1 MKIGLI
7 SFHSFYKPGGVKRHV
22 LGLHKEF
29 KKRGIYSK
37 IIVPRRESSENY
49 GKDVI
54 LLGTSFPV
62 TVDGTQADF
71 DINFN
76 PLAIDQV
83 LSKEKFDI
91 LHFHNFIPPSA
102 LQILISHFASNTLN
116 ILTIHANVEQ
126 NKFLRKSGFWHLC
139 KKIIQWK
146 IDGIIGVAPLTLRDS
161 EDFKG
166 PKIVIP
172 NGIDLEEF
180 NPKVPKLKKFLDSK
194 INILFV
200 GRIEERKGLIYLL
213 KAFKILAKKFSN
225 TELQSMEAT
234 RRDKSLLNPSLR
246 LGQVKKRTKSSSPLR
261 LIIVGE
267 GKLKKDCQN
276 YVKENNLKEVYFEGA
291 KMGQELVSYYNS
303 CDIFCSPAIFGE
315 SFGLI
320 LLEAMACQKPV
331 VAFANQGYKQFLKG
345 LRPAHHPP
353 AFGGPLKGE
362 RFLAK
367 PKDFKELAQKLEILI
382 KNPKLREEMGEW
394 GITQAKKYSWP
405 KIADQILGFYK
416 ICQKQK
422 EKRRPKPLFLK
433 AILNKVDAVLQ
444 KDILDWLR

>member
-1 MKIGLI
+1 MKIALI
-7 SFHSFYKPGGVKRHV
+7 SFHSFYQPGGVKRHV

-29 KKRGIYSK
+29 KRRGIYSK
-37 IIVPRRESSENY
+37 IIAPRRNWREDY
-49 GKDVI
+49 GSDVI
-54 LLGTSFPV
+54 LLGTSFPI
-62 TVDGTQADF
+62 TFDGSQSDF

-76 PLAIDQV
+76 PLAIEMA
-83 LSKEKFDI
+83 LKKEKFDI
-91 LHFHNFIPPSA
+91 LHFHNCGLFSS
-102 LQILISHFASNTLN
+102 LQILERSQALN
-116 ILTIHANVEQ
+116 ILTFHANIE
-126 NKFLRKSGFWHLC
+126 KSEFLKRFPIFLYLLT
-139 KKIIQWK
+139 KIVQWK
-146 IDGIIGVAPLTLRDS
+146 IDGIIGVAPLNLKVFK
-161 EDFKG
+161 DFKS
-166 PKIVIP
+166 PKAVIP

-180 NPKVPKLKKFLDSK
+180 NPRVPKLKSPTFLPK
-194 INILFV
+194 KGGVNILFV
-200 GRIEERKGLIYLL
+200 GRIEKRKGLIYLL
-213 KAFKILAKKFSN
+213 KAFKLLSKKFSN
-225 TELQSMEAT
+225 
-234 RRDKSLLNPSLR
+234 
-246 LGQVKKRTKSSSPLR
+246 LR

-267 GKLKKDCQN
+267 GELKEECQK
-276 YVKENNLKEVYFEGA
+276 YVKENSLNEVYFEGQITGP
-291 KMGQELVSYYNS
+291 KLPSYYNS

-331 VAFANQGYKQFLKG
+331 VAFANQGYEQFLKG

>member
-116 ILTIHANVEQ
+116 ILTIHANVEK
-126 NKFLRKSGFWHLC
+126 NKFLRKSGFLHLC

-213 KAFKILAKKFSN
+213 KAFKILAKKFSPP
-225 TELQSMEAT
+225 
-234 RRDKSLLNPSLR
+234 LNFS
-246 LGQVKKRTKSSSPLR
+246 GGLR

-267 GKLKKDCQN
+267 GELKKDCEN

-331 VAFANQGYKQFLKG
+331 VAFANQGYEQFLKG

-394 GITQAKKYSWP
+394 GEIEAKNYAWP
-405 KIADQILGFYK
+405 KIAARILDFYK

-422 EKRRPKPLFLK
+422 EKRKEK
-433 AILNKVDAVLQ
+433 SSSIYQQIIKKVDKILS
-444 KDILDWLR
+444 KDIF

>member
-22 LGLHKEF
+22 LGLHQEF

-213 KAFKILAKKFSN
+213 KAFKILAKKFSPP
-225 TELQSMEAT
+225 
-234 RRDKSLLNPSLR
+234 LNFS
-246 LGQVKKRTKSSSPLR
+246 GGLR

-267 GKLKKDCQN
+267 GELKKECQN

-291 KMGQELVSYYNS
+291 KTGQELVSYYNS
-303 CDIFCSPAIFGE
+303 CDIFCAPSIFGE

-320 LLEAMACQKPV
+320 LLEAMACKKPV
-331 VAFANQGYKQFLKG
+331 VAFANQGYLEFLKEK
-345 LRPAHHPP
+345 
-353 AFGGPLKGE
+353 KG
-362 RFLAK
+362 RILAK
-367 PKDFKELAQKLEILI
+367 NRDFRDLSKKIKILI
-382 KNPKLREEMGEW
+382 KNPKLRKEMGEW
-394 GITQAKKYSWP
+394 GIREAKKYSWP
-405 KIADQILGFYK
+405 KIAARILDFYQLCK
-416 ICQKQK
+416 KQK
-422 EKRRPKPLFLK
+422 EKRKEK
-433 AILNKVDAVLQ
+433 SSSIYQQIIKKVDKVLS
-444 KDILDWLR
+444 KDIF

>member
-1 MKIGLI
+1 MKVGLI

-22 LGLHKEF
+22 LGLHQEF

-37 IIVPRRESSENY
+37 IIVPRRKSSENY

-116 ILTIHANVEQ
+116 ILTIHANVEK

-146 IDGIIGVAPLTLRDS
+146 IDGIIGVAPLSLRDS

-180 NPKVPKLKKFLDSK
+180 NPKVPKLKKFSDSK

-213 KAFKILAKKFSN
+213 KAFKILD
-225 TELQSMEAT
+225 AT
-234 RRDKSLLNPSLR
+234 LPPPYK
-246 LGQVKKRTKSSSPLR
+246 LR
-261 LIIVGE
+261 LIVVGD
-267 GKLKKDCQN
+267 GKLKKECQN

-291 KMGQELVSYYNS
+291 KMGKELVSYYNS

-315 SFGLI
+315 SFGLV
-320 LLEAMACQKPV
+320 LLEAMACKKPV
-331 VAFANQGYKQFLKG
+331 IAFANEGYKQFLEGK
-345 LRPAHHPP
+345 
-353 AFGGPLKGE
+353 KGE

-382 KNPKLREEMGEW
+382 KNPNLRKEMGEW
-394 GITQAKKYSWP
+394 GIAQAKKYSWP